1 MKVEKLVI
9 DKYNT
14 FSGYGGDDSEVRVR
28 GTVSIDGKRREFE
41 LETSEEEVFVEL
53 SSLAGRKSLNETL
66 DWVAVTSDTA
76 EQIISLILKK
86 DEGLIYFLEEELITK
101 LGYEY

>member
-41 LETSEEEVFVEL
+41 LETAEEEAFIEV

-86 DEGLIYFLEEELITK
+86 DEGLVYFLDEGLINR